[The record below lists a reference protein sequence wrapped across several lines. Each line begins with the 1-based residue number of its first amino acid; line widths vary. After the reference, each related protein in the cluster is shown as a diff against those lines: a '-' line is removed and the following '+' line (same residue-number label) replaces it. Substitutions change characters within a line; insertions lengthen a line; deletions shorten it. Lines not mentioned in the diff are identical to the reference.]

1 VLTTGSTLGDF
12 KIEEKVGRGG
22 MGLVY
27 RAIQVSLSRPAAVKV
42 IGEAFA
48 HDPLF
53 RDRFVRE
60 SRIAA
65 SIDHPNV
72 IPVYAAGEHDDVL
85 YLAMRFVEGSSLRE
99 LLQQHGAYRPRRAAA
114 MVAQVASALD
124 AAHERGLVHRD
135 VKPGNILVARG
146 RTEHV
151 YLSDFGLTKRSTS
164 ESGLT
169 VSGQWVGTVDYV
181 APEQLRGDQV
191 DGRADIY
198 ALGCVLYETLTGEV
212 PFPREDDV
220 AKLWAHIADAPPSA
234 LQLAPSVPA
243 PLAAV
248 AERAMQKNPAD
259 RFSTA
264 GDFRRAALAA
274 VGADDEV
281 DDDSVG
287 PTSPASTR
295 AGGLTRPTAALTGPT
310 AALPTAVPRKRRR
323 WIRAAAAVAV
333 FAAIGVAAAI
343 LFGDDSGPAD
353 EKPRPS
359 AAPVG
364 SIVGDPVRI
373 GGRPVALGA
382 GSEFV
387 WVLDKARGLIFS
399 ISQQRNLTI
408 GRPIELGGRPSFLA
422 LSPASI
428 WVAGTDTDELIRV
441 DARSR
446 TVAERIPVGRRP
458 VGIGLA
464 PGEAWVV
471 NQGDATVV
479 EVDTASR
486 QVVGDPVRVGRVPVN
501 AVVGAGS
508 AWVTNSADD
517 TVTRIDGADHAVVA
531 TIPVGDRPMGI
542 TTSGESVW
550 VANRGDDTVSRIDVT
565 TNRVVATTRVGDR
578 PLHIKV
584 GQGGVWLPNSG
595 DGTVA
600 YISRATDKLVG
611 RPVRVARGVTR
622 VAVGFDAVWAVSPVE
637 RTVTRID
644 PDVN

>member
-1 VLTTGSTLGDF
+1 VLTTGSILGDF
-12 KIEEKVGRGG
+12 QIEESVGRGG

-27 RAIQVSLSRPAAVKV
+27 RAVQLSLSRPAAVKV

-48 HDPLF
+48 QDPVF
-53 RDRFVRE
+53 RERFVRE

-72 IPVYAAGEHDDVL
+72 IPVYAAGEHDEVL

-99 LLQQHGAYRPRRAAA
+99 LLQQHGAYRPRRAASI
-114 MVAQVASALD
+114 VAQVASALD

-135 VKPGNILVARG
+135 VKPGNILVTRG

-164 ESGLT
+164 DSGLT
-169 VSGQWVGTVDYV
+169 VSGQWVGTLDYV

-198 ALGCVLYETLTGEV
+198 ALGCVLYETLTGQV

-220 AKLWAHIADAPPSA
+220 SKLWAHIADAPPSA
-234 LQLAPSVPA
+234 LRLAPSVPT

-274 VGADDEV
+274 VGADDDL

-287 PTSPASTR
+287 ATSPASTR
-295 AGGLTRPTAALTGPT
+295 AGGLTRPTAALPT
-310 AALPTAVPRKRRR
+310 AAPRKRRR
-323 WIRAAAAVAV
+323 WTSAAVAV
-333 FAAIGVAAAI
+333 AALAAIAVAAVV
-343 LFGDDSGPAD
+343 LLGGDESGPAG

-359 AAPVG
+359 VEPVG
-364 SIVGDPVRI
+364 TIVGDPVRF

-399 ISQQRNLTI
+399 ISQQRNLAI
-408 GRPIELGGRPSFLA
+408 GRPIEVGGRPSFLA

-428 WVAGTDTDELIRV
+428 WVAGTDTNELIRV

-446 TVAERIPVGRRP
+446 TVADRIPVGRRP
-458 VGIGLA
+458 VSIGLS

-471 NQGDATVV
+471 NQGDGTVV
-479 EVDTASR
+479 EVDTARR

-517 TVTRIDGADHAVVA
+517 TVTRIDGATHAVVA

-565 TNRVVATTRVGDR
+565 TNRVMATTRVGDR

-584 GQGGVWLPNSG
+584 GHGGVWLPNSG

-600 YISRATDKLVG
+600 FISRATDRLVG
-611 RPVRVARGVTR
+611 RPIHVARGVAR